1 MAKED
6 EDFGISAKKVGK
18 IALGIIIMLLGLV
31 LIWFYWKEFLQVIQ
45 GVAGIMTILTGAI
58 ILALGATD

>member
-18 IALGIIIMLLGLV
+18 IVLGILFMLAGLF
-31 LIWFYWKEFLQVIQ
+31 LIWLWWPEFTEVLK
-45 GVAGIMTILTGAI
+45 GVTGIMVILVGAI